1 MGRSKN
7 ELPQGTLDLLVLQV
21 VSLGPLHGYA
31 ITKRIQQVSR
41 DLLQIRHGSLYP
53 ALHRLEDQGC
63 LAAKWKASSTG
74 RQSKFYRLTSKGRE
88 RLNAETEHWGR
99 LTRAVGLILDTAKE
113 AAP

>member
-31 ITKRIQQVSR
+31 ITKRIQRVSR

-53 ALHRLEDQGC
+53 ALHRLEEQGC
-63 LAAKWKASSTG
+63 LAGAWQASSTG
-74 RQSKFYRLTSKGRE
+74 RQSKLYRLTRKGRE
-88 RLNAETEHWGR
+88 RLEAETEHWGR
-99 LTRAVGLILDTAKE
+99 LTRAVSFVLKTAK
-113 AAP
+113 APAS

>member
-63 LAAKWKASSTG
+63 LTATWKASSPG
-74 RQSKFYRLTSKGRE
+74 RQSKLYRLTRKGRQ
-88 RLNAETEHWGR
+88 RLETETEHWGH
-99 LTRAVGLILDTAKE
+99 LTRGVGLVLKMAKE
-113 AAP
+113 TAS

>member
-31 ITKRIQQVSR
+31 ITKRIQQVSQ

-63 LAAKWKASSTG
+63 LAATWKLSSTG
-74 RQSKFYRLTSKGRE
+74 RQSKLYRLTRKGRE
-88 RLNAETEHWGR
+88 RLETETEHWGH
-99 LTRAVGLILDTAKE
+99 LTRAVGLVLKMAKE
-113 AAP
+113 TAS

>member
-1 MGRSKN
+1 MQRPGN

-31 ITKRIQQVSR
+31 ITKRIQQMSG

-63 LAAKWKASSTG
+63 LTGEWQRSSTG
-74 RQSKFYRLTSKGRE
+74 RQSKFYRLTPKGRE
-88 RLNAETEHWGR
+88 RLDAGAEQWDR
-99 LTRAVGLILDTAKE
+99 LTRAVGLVLSTKKRATS
-113 AAP
+113 